1 MATNPGYA
9 APRSGAP
16 VSIPLTS
23 SSQWWI
29 PGTVLLCL
37 LIYYFVGI
45 DQGAASVFGNDVH
58 IHEFVHDA
66 RHFLGVPCH

>member
-37 LIYYFVGI
+37 LIYYY
-45 DQGAASVFGNDVH
+45 

-66 RHFLGVPCH
+66 RHFLGFPCH